1 MIFTYYVISK
11 PTHANTQR
19 NVEILNSKKCR
30 VFCSIVRSIVYCL
43 FFVGALTRNSSTCS
57 AALTVRHRL

>member
-19 NVEILNSKKCR
+19 NVEIRNSK
-30 VFCSIVRSIVYCL
+30 
-43 FFVGALTRNSSTCS
+43 S
-57 AALTVRHRL
+57 AGYSVA